1 MMETDIYSIIREYR
15 GLKGS
20 SYYPFKEGQMDSDYV
35 KEEKRKNRKRISET
49 KDFIASAS
57 DANSVRKQKENVINA
72 LNILLRFVKNSNAGY
87 HLDRNQGLG
96 IENYVFGKVI
106 GVISSSLTMIGVS
119 YPDFYYTDNG
129 DFEEGELRELLES
142 FRSDLQMQEFS
153 DFFELEEIVDEY
165 LNKLRIMW
173 VAENQKKLEQAKV

>member
-20 SYYPFKEGQMDSDYV
+20 SYYPFNEGQMDSDYV
-35 KEEKRKNRKRISET
+35 KKEKLKYRKRIAET
-49 KDFIASAS
+49 KDFITSAS
-57 DANSVRKQKENVINA
+57 DVNSVRKQKENVINA
-72 LNILLRFVKNSNAGY
+72 LNILLRFVKKSSAGY
-87 HLDRNQGLG
+87 PLDRNQGLG

-129 DFEEGELRELLES
+129 DFEEGELRELLEI
-142 FRSDLQMQEFS
+142 FRSDLQTTEFN
-153 DFFELEEIVDEY
+153 DFFELEEFVDEY
-165 LNKLRIMW
+165 LKKLRLMW
-173 VAENQKKLEQAKV
+173 VSENQIKLEKAKV

>member
-1 MMETDIYSIIREYR
+1 MMETDIYNIINEYR

-20 SYYPFKEGQMDSDYV
+20 SFYPFSEGLMDSEHV
-35 KEEKRKNRKRISET
+35 KEEKRKYRRRIAET
-49 KDFIASAS
+49 KDFISSAS

-72 LNILLRFVKNSNAGY
+72 LNILLRFVKRSSAGY

-129 DFEEGELRELLES
+129 DFEEGELREMLES
-142 FRSDLQMQEFS
+142 FRSELQNKEFN
-153 DFFELEEIVDEY
+153 DFFELEEFVDEY
-165 LNKLRIMW
+165 LKKLRLMW
-173 VAENQKKLEQAKV
+173 MSENQKKLEKAKV

>member
-1 MMETDIYSIIREYR
+1 MMETDFYSITSEYR
-15 GLKGS
+15 GLKGNS
-20 SYYPFKEGQMDSDYV
+20 NFPFCEGQMDSEFV
-35 KEEKRKNRKRISET
+35 KEEKRKYRKRIAESKE
-49 KDFIASAS
+49 FIASCS
-57 DANSVRKQKENVINA
+57 DPNFVGMQKENVNNA
-72 LNILLRFVKNSNAGY
+72 INILLRYIKKSSTGY
-87 HLDRNQGLG
+87 PLDRNQGTG
-96 IENYVFGKVI
+96 TENYVFGKVI

-129 DFEEGELRELLES
+129 DFEEGELREMLEN
-142 FRSDLQMQEFS
+142 FRSELQNKEFN